1 MEGVTVSVE
10 TVVLDRHEHYIQ
22 SRDGVSVV
30 GPVRHR
36 RGRRVMA
43 ARAEEETAVLNY
55 SALETVSFEQP
66 LSLQELLP
74 LPGPQRHRMRLR
86 DRIRVNAK
94 DPAWHAHARR
104 CIGTAFSLAV
114 TSFAMLVIGKCS
126 VMVLA
131 W

>member
-1 MEGVTVSVE
+1 MSAD
-10 TVVLDRHEHYIQ
+10 TVVLDRHEFWVG
-22 SRDGVSVV
+22 SRRGTAEL

-36 RGRRVMA
+36 KSRRVMA
-43 ARAEEETAVLNY
+43 ARAEQETAELNL
-55 SALETVSFEQP
+55 SVVETVSFERP

-74 LPGPQRHRMRLR
+74 MPGPQRHRMRLR

-94 DPAWHAHARR
+94 DPAWHAYARR

-114 TSFAMLVIGKCS
+114 TSFAVLVIGKCS

>member
-1 MEGVTVSVE
+1 MSSD
-10 TVVLDRHEHYIQ
+10 TVVLDRHEHYVQ
-22 SRDGVSVV
+22 SRHGVSVV

-43 ARAEEETAVLNY
+43 ARAEEETAVLNL
-55 SALETVSFEQP
+55 SVVETVSFDQP
-66 LSLQELLP
+66 VSLQELLP
-74 LPGPQRHRMRLR
+74 MPVQRHRMGLK
-86 DRIRVNAK
+86 DRVKVNAK
-94 DPAWHAHARR
+94 DPAWHGHARR